1 MILNAINHQG
11 DQLWTWPWKS
21 FFLLQFLVPIITY
34 AMYVTFTWLQTY
46 LRKTKSGVNDWF
58 DLVGF
63 NNSKRRSLV
72 RTVLWAACFFHHHYF
87 GYLCHHCFD
96 HLHHCQ
102 KEMIIAT
109 TGIENR
115 WLGGF
120 LIELG
125 LILLHWLHIHLLLPP
140 PYSYSISSCIKSF
153 FYTQPLFSGVVY
165 FVLLKL
171 LEYLIN
177 VQS

>member
-1 MILNAINHQG
+1 MSKEGIRIWYWMQSITEVTNCGPGRGKAFI
-11 DQLWTWPWKS
+11 
-21 FFLLQFLVPIITY
+21 LQFLVSIITY
-34 AMYVTFTWLQTY
+34 AMYVTLTWQKTY
-46 LRKTKSGVNDWF
+46 SWKTKSRVNYWF

-63 NNSKRRSLV
+63 SNSKRRSLV
-72 RTVLWAACFFHHHYF
+72 RTVLWAACFFHHHCF
-87 GYLCHHCFD
+87 GHLCHHCFD
-96 HLHHCQ
+96 NLHHCQ

-125 LILLHWLHIHLLLPP
+125 LILLHWLQIHLLLPP

-153 FYTQPLFSGVVY
+153 FTHSPFSVGLCTLY
-165 FVLLKL
+165 FWHF
-171 LEYLIN
+171 
-177 VQS
+177 